1 MDLSEASVCAPKPS
15 CLLSLHRPTDTDAGT
30 PVVGG
35 TTIFFGS
42 RMEAHR
48 SETPRLPENDMQD
61 GGWTFPRHQRR
72 ARRRQRS
79 LSLNRVVQQTQ
90 RNSGELPTDK
100 YKVQNNNFETLGE
113 SLSGDGLA
121 THAGGR
127 EGTRHG
133 EGWGRPYMRRV
144 RQQGGQDAPAPK
156 RALDADTRKSA
167 KNIFNLIRTVHH
179 KSVIEEARDTG
190 LYPRGMIKQVSRLSS
205 FIKPAVPTEQVRRQ
219 LDQNTDSWMSKNL
232 DILYDHYATV
242 IESLKE
248 TRKTEVSFQVAKTW
262 AFKRYGTRL
271 RVSTMSTVE
280 TLLKSSGEEGGGG
293 ARSEAG
299 HTREQNT
306 VQRGGRSGV
315 MPIDL
320 RDDNE
325 FPPLPTVVKNQTAS
339 SSNIQNVSYQ
349 KNLSLGKRKTS
360 VEELNELQTV
370 NARAPATAGALPKGR
385 NGDGGKTGE
394 GGSRVETTARIRSNV
409 VVDLDETDDI
419 LPASLCSP
427 PVRPRNI
434 VRCDLP
440 LTAANRLTSEPAT
453 PSVSCSTSRAGD
465 RTNGPDPIMKQQ
477 KRVKIQT
484 SAKTGDKVVG
494 EMTIE
499 ALQQQEPAGNLSSD
513 SLDRTDP
520 HYYNIKSNFH
530 LNEEDNESEGSVAE
544 FKTVR
549 QIKQRESHS
558 GRGLTGKGE
567 PVGAEAETRG
577 AEGGYHTPT
586 YHRARP
592 SRKLQ
597 DWRIK
602 VDKPVVFLGDS
613 NLNRIPPF
621 ENDQIQ
627 VESYPGANFYHFFN
641 LLEMTP
647 VCEIAEMVILSV
659 GLNNK
664 DQDPQK
670 TSIKQ
675 LRKVVNGA
683 KAVFPN
689 ADIFVAHI
697 HFSRSLSKL
706 QQSNLTM
713 INNFIS
719 THYNYLPCIPQQYF
733 HTTADGIHWTSETAK
748 SIFDSWCEG
757 LRLSVGLT
765 M

>member
-1 MDLSEASVCAPKPS
+1 M
-15 CLLSLHRPTDTDAGT
+15 
-30 PVVGG
+30 VGG
-35 TTIFFGS
+35 TTRLLGP

-48 SETPRLPENDMQD
+48 LETPRLQEDDMQD

-90 RNSGELPTDK
+90 RNSGELPTNK

-113 SLSGDGLA
+113 SSAGGGLA
-121 THAGGR
+121 MHAGGR

-133 EGWGRPYMRRV
+133 EGRGRPNRRRA
-144 RQQGGQDAPAPK
+144 RQQGGQDAPAPN

-167 KNIFNLIRTVHH
+167 KNIFKLIQTVHH
-179 KSVIEEARDTG
+179 KGVIEEARDTG
-190 LYPRGMIKQVSRLSS
+190 LYPRGMIKQVFRLSS
-205 FIKPAVPTEQVRRQ
+205 FIKPAAPTEQVRRQ
-219 LDQNTDSWMSKNL
+219 LEQNTDSWMSKNL

-242 IESLKE
+242 IESLKG
-248 TRKTEVSFQVAKTW
+248 TRKTEVSFQVARTW
-262 AFKRYGTRL
+262 AFKRYGARL
-271 RVSTMSTVE
+271 RASTMSTVE
-280 TLLKSSGEEGGGG
+280 TLLEPSGEEGGGR
-293 ARSEAG
+293 ARSEAD

-306 VQRGGRSGV
+306 AQREGGSGL
-315 MPIDL
+315 MPINL

-325 FPPLPTVVKNQTAS
+325 FPPLPTMVKNQTAS
-339 SSNIQNVSYQ
+339 SSKTQNASYQ
-349 KNLSLGKRKTS
+349 KNLSLGKRKTIS
-360 VEELNELQTV
+360 EELNELQTV
-370 NARAPATAGALPKGR
+370 NARVPATSGALPRVIAEKGR
-385 NGDGGKTGE
+385 NVDGGKTGE
-394 GGSRVETTARIRSNV
+394 GGSRVKSTARVRSNV

-427 PVRPRNI
+427 PVCPRNA
-434 VRCDLP
+434 VRRDLP
-440 LTAANRLTSEPAT
+440 LTAANRLPSEPAT
-453 PSVSCSTSRAGD
+453 LSVSCSTSRAGD

-484 SAKTGDKVVG
+484 SAETGDKVVG

-499 ALQQQEPAGNLSSD
+499 VLQQQEPAGNLSSD
-513 SLDRTDP
+513 SLNRADP
-520 HYYNIKSNFH
+520 HYFNIESNFH
-530 LNEEDNESEGSVAE
+530 LSEEDNESNDSVAE

-549 QIKQRESHS
+549 QRKQRESRS
-558 GRGLTGKGE
+558 ERGLTGEGD
-567 PVGAEAETRG
+567 PVGAGVETRD
-577 AEGGYHTPT
+577 AERGYHTPT

-602 VDKPVVFLGDS
+602 VDRPVVFLGDS

-627 VESYPGANFYHFFN
+627 IESYPGANFYHFFN

-647 VCEIAEMVILSV
+647 VCENTAMVILSV

-706 QQSNLTM
+706 QQTNLTM

-719 THYNYLPCIPQQYF
+719 THYNYLPCIPQQHF
-733 HTTADGIHWTSETAK
+733 HTIADGIHWTSETAK
-748 SIFDSWCEG
+748 KIFDSWCEG
-757 LRLSVGLT
+757 LRLSVGLEE
-765 M
+765 